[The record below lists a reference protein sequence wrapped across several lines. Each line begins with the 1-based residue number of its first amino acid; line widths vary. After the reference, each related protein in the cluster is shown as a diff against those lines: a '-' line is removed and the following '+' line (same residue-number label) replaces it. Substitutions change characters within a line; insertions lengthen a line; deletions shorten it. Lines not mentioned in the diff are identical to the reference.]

1 MGLRFEVCRMEGQ
14 GERWEL
20 EVEGREA
27 IVTAGW
33 RGGGVVILFL
43 VLLVS

>member
-1 MGLRFEVCRMEGQ
+1 MDLRFEVCRMEWQ

-33 RGGGVVILFL
+33 RGGYPFL